1 MWGGRWAGLWGG
13 LQGGLRRGAAGRAA
27 GRIVGRAGGRLWGGL
42 QDGLQ
47 DCGAGC
53 RTGCRIVVGVVGQD
67 GPAVGRV
74 SGAASCRPGE
84 ERCAAP
90 LTPSERP
97 QSTVAYWDLLG
108 SAGIRW
114 DCCGTSGLHLFT

>member
-1 MWGGRWAGLWGG
+1 M
-13 LQGGLRRGAAGRAA
+13 
-27 GRIVGRAGGRLWGGL
+27 GRAGGRLWGGL
-42 QDGLQ
+42 QDRLQ

-74 SGAASCRPGE
+74 NGAASCRPGE

-90 LTPSERP
+90 LTPSERLR
-97 QSTVAYWDLLG
+97 STVAYWDPLWLTGIYWDLLG
-108 SAGIRW
+108 SIGVAVAHRIY
-114 DCCGTSGLHLFT
+114 TVFT